1 MQRDTSVA
9 SKPTIVVTGAAGFLG
24 KAIVRCLRL
33 CNVNVIPVTR
43 SGAMDYCRVTDYS
56 ETPHADIL
64 IHLAEDSN
72 RHRVNAAG
80 KVYEDSARNTLA
92 ALLAKQYAH
101 VVYASSAVLYGDV
114 EATPRKVN
122 DATQVV
128 DTYTRVK
135 HHSEIAVRTSES
147 GLVVRLSN
155 LYGPGMDEGNVLGT
169 ILKQIPG
176 EGVLRVWDDTPIR
189 DFLWVEDAAEGIVKM
204 ALSDK
209 SGIYNLGSGVGTSVF
224 SLAKLALDLCGQP
237 DRQIEASNPSS
248 RLSCLTLDIT
258 ETKRVWGWQPAVSL
272 PQGLQRLIGLRK
284 RES

>member
-1 MQRDTSVA
+1 MVLGGNMH
-9 SKPTIVVTGAAGFLG
+9 KPTVVVTGAAGFLG

-33 CNVNVIPVTR
+33 CNVDLIPVSRT
-43 SGAMDYCRVTDYS
+43 GMMDYYRVTDYS

-72 RHRVNAAG
+72 RNRVNAAG
-80 KVYEDSARNTLA
+80 RAYEDSVCNTLDL
-92 ALLAKQYAH
+92 LLAKKYAH
-101 VVYASSAVLYGDV
+101 VVYVSSAVLYGD
-114 EATPRKVN
+114 TDDKPHKSN

-135 HHSEIAVRTSES
+135 HHAEIAVLTSEN

-176 EGVLRVWDDTPIR
+176 EGALRVWDDAPIR

-209 SGIYNLGSGVGTSVF
+209 AGIYNLGSGVGTSVF

-258 ETKRVWGWQPAVSL
+258 ETERAWGWQPAVSL
-272 PQGLQRLIGLRK
+272 PQGLQRLICLRK